1 MVGLFF
7 RCLCYR
13 VYIISNLFIIKRK
26 RMREST
32 SGKRKVKINVIVSYF
47 IGSFFEKV
55 QVWVLSPH
63 SFFSQLTQLVWYII
77 DIS

>member
-1 MVGLFF
+1 
-7 RCLCYR
+7 
-13 VYIISNLFIIKRK
+13 
-26 RMREST
+26 MREST